1 MNLLCRKVKMFM
13 SKKNHIFHYYEENAI
28 VFIFYV
34 YKAIEFVMFILKI
47 IISRQ
52 TEPIEWEKTMKF
64 H

>member
-1 MNLLCRKVKMFM
+1 M
-13 SKKNHIFHYYEENAI
+13 SKKNHIFHYYEENVI

-34 YKAIEFVMFILKI
+34 YKGIGSVMFILKI

-52 TEPIEWEKTMKF
+52 TEPVEWEKTMKF